1 MPRRLRK
8 DYPGAWHHL
17 VDRGIARR
25 TVFESR
31 EDIRYFLA
39 CLAREVRAGTIEV
52 HSYSILTTHFHLLV
66 RSPCGRLS
74 SAMQRILNAY
84 TRWFNM
90 RRRRDGPLFRGRFV
104 NRLVE
109 SDAYWWAVVR
119 YIDRNPV
126 QAGLCTHPVQYPHG
140 SAWHYGRR
148 KGPPWLRRDLVEVE
162 LGNGKGE
169 WDPRTY
175 FRFAAEDSD
184 AGQAW
189 LVQRLL
195 RPTPPP
201 GREDP
206 LDSLLGAAPAEVREW
221 MDRKAL
227 LADGTVTGWLL
238 ASPETVQAQFQE
250 RRGRD
255 PGRELHVGPKSWPWW
270 EVAEAGALR
279 GWCGLTHREISER
292 TGQSGSTVRE
302 RLRMHS
308 LAMRRVENYSREAAE
323 GLAEVLSIDHGGRRR
338 GGIVLQSRTGALPP
352 ASTASIP

>member
-31 EDIRYFLA
+31 RDIRYFLA
-39 CLAREVRAGTIEV
+39 CVAREVRAGTIEV
-52 HSYSILTTHFHLLV
+52 HCFAIMTTHFHLLV

-90 RRRRDGPLFRGRFV
+90 GRRRDGPLFRGRFV

-109 SDAYWWAVVR
+109 SDAYWWAVLR

-126 QAGLCTHPVQYPHG
+126 QAGLCSHPVEYPFG

-148 KGPPWLRRDLVEVE
+148 KGPPWLRRDLVEAGVCE
-162 LGNGKGE
+162 GGGE

-175 FRFAAEDSD
+175 LKFSAEDSG
-184 AGQAW
+184 AGEAW

-195 RPTPPP
+195 RPTPPS

-206 LDSLLGAAPAEVREW
+206 LDSLLGAAPGEVREW

-238 ASPETVQAQFQE
+238 ASPDTVQGHF
-250 RRGRD
+250 RGRRCQA
-255 PGRELHVGPKSWPWW
+255 PGRELHAGPKAWPWW

-279 GWCGLTHREISER
+279 GFCGLNHREISER
-292 TGQSGSTVRE
+292 TGLSVSTVQE

-308 LAMRRVENYSREAAE
+308 LAMRRVGDYAREVADTLRAV
-323 GLAEVLSIDHGGRRR
+323 LALDHGNRCRAGIVPR
-338 GGIVLQSRTGALPP
+338 GGTGGLTP
-352 ASTASIP
+352 AEPAPIP